1 MVSMCCVLSFVE
13 YSIPVTMFEG
23 GSRLGYLELL
33 DIELLKSLAE
43 HLQDRETERG
53 LAYWGFLEF

>member
-1 MVSMCCVLSFVE
+1 VLCSFFCGIFD
-13 YSIPVTMFEG
+13 SCAMFEG

-43 HLQDRETERG
+43 HLQDRETERE

>member
-1 MVSMCCVLSFVE
+1 VLCSFFCGIFDS
-13 YSIPVTMFEG
+13 YAMFEG